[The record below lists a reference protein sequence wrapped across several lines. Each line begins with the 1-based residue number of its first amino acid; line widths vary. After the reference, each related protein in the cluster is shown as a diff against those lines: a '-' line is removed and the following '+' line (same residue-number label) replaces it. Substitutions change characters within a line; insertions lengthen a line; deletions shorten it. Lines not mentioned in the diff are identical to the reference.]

1 MILNERDSRHEQV
14 LQVAQQMMT
23 AARTA
28 PKGKG
33 VDIIE
38 VAMVTESNIRILSDT
53 MKQMYEDNGFKFFLR
68 DADNILQAECV
79 VLIGTRSLPQGLDC
93 GHCGYEHC
101 GDRKKGVPCAINSV
115 DVGIAIG
122 SACSVA
128 ADHRVDTRVMFSAG
142 LAAQQLDWLDGCTQV
157 YAIPVSAS
165 SKIRS
170 STGSLRQNKF
180 FSRVGHA
187 VFFIGQSDE
196 VGVFFYH
203 LLCIGHGNAES
214 GVLNHGQVVESVA
227 DGNHFLTRKSD
238 SFRRMASDWALSM
251 PLGTSSRK

>member
-1 MILNERDSRHEQV
+1 
-14 LQVAQQMMT
+14 MT

-128 ADHRVDTRVMFSAG
+128 ADHRLIRV
-142 LAAQQLDWLDGCTQV
+142 
-157 YAIPVSAS
+157 
-165 SKIRS
+165 
-170 STGSLRQNKF
+170 
-180 FSRVGHA
+180 
-187 VFFIGQSDE
+187 
-196 VGVFFYH
+196 
-203 LLCIGHGNAES
+203 
-214 GVLNHGQVVESVA
+214 
-227 DGNHFLTRKSD
+227 
-238 SFRRMASDWALSM
+238 
-251 PLGTSSRK
+251 